1 MNKDI
6 ADRWVTALRSDKFD
20 QGTDNLC
27 KDGRFCCL
35 GVLCELYMD
44 EFDLADEFSEP
55 ALVKDKHG
63 EEREVVYYGGADD
76 LLPNEVQEWAGM
88 QTHNGTIVQVQD
100 KIWDND
106 TSLAELNDDGMS
118 FKDIADII
126 EKEWMHL

>member
-6 ADRWVTALRSDKFD
+6 ADRWIAALRSDKFE

-55 ALVKDKHG
+55 ALIKNKHG
-63 EEREVVYYGGADD
+63 EECEVVHYGGDAD
-76 LLPNEVQEWAGM
+76 LLPNEVQDWAGM
-88 QTHNGTIVQVQD
+88 LSCNGSINSV
-100 KIWDND
+100 
-106 TSLAELNDDGMS
+106 TSLSELNDDGMP

-126 EKEWMHL
+126 EKEWMNL